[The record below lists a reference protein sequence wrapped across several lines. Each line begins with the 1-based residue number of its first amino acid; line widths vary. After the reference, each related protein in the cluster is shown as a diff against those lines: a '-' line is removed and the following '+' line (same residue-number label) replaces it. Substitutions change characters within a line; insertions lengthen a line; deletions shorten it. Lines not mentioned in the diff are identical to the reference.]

1 MTVDVGEF
9 PRVNL
14 DQPYSVA
21 VRGKEWRE
29 RHDRL
34 RRLAEHVGE
43 YAGIPMDIDGF
54 SLVLEDRH
62 PHKSTFERILSHP
75 EPQSRTCTTDD
86 VDDTVWIRNTWW
98 CRQRNAR
105 VYLFQKGGKV
115 EVLLDRRERTPA
127 RRITFAMMTL
137 GAQQAW
143 DLDCEYRARDK
154 LKRMIGQYLYGMYE
168 LTGAFMWT
176 SPRSGCTYIFRRLRP
191 TVVMVSSDR
200 KDETAPMR
208 LLTALCLHPLGYY
221 AETYAGSMVP
231 TDDVIA
237 HYLLATGDEHG
248 FWRRANQHD
257 IWTPEAGI

>member
-1 MTVDVGEF
+1 MTIDVGAFKRVTLEH
-9 PRVNL
+9 PR
-14 DQPYSVA
+14 DVA
-21 VRGKEWRE
+21 VRGKEWQE
-29 RHDRL
+29 QHDRF
-34 RRLAEHVGE
+34 RRLADHAGE
-43 YAGIPMDIDGF
+43 YAGIPLDIEGF

-62 PHKSTFERILSHP
+62 PHKAAWEAILSHP
-75 EPQSRTCTTDD
+75 EPREFRCSTSD
-86 VDDTVWIRNTWW
+86 VDDTTWIRNSWW

-105 VYLFQKGGKV
+105 VYLFQRGGKV

-127 RRITFAMMTL
+127 RRITFQMMTL

-143 DLDCEYRARDK
+143 DLDCEMRARTK
-154 LKRMIGQYLYGMYE
+154 LHGMIGDYLYGMYE

-191 TVVMVSSDR
+191 TVVMVPTDR
-200 KDETAPMR
+200 KDPEQPMR

-237 HYLLATGDEHG
+237 HYLLAKGDEHG

>member
-1 MTVDVGEF
+1 MTVLPQEPKIIG
-9 PRVNL
+9 
-14 DQPYSVA
+14 
-21 VRGKEWRE
+21 VRGKEWKAHHQRF
-29 RHDRL
+29 RD
-34 RRLAEHVGE
+34 LADAVGE
-43 YAGIPMDIDGF
+43 YAGIPLDIEGF
-54 SLVLEDRH
+54 NLVLEDRH
-62 PHKSTFERILSHP
+62 PHKAVFEQILSHP
-75 EPQSRTCTTDD
+75 EPREFVCTNDD
-86 VDDTVWIRNTWW
+86 MNETVELVNSWW
-98 CRQRNAR
+98 SQAKQAR
-105 VYLFQKGGKV
+105 VWLFRINGKT
-115 EVLLDRRERTPA
+115 EVRLDRRERTPA

-143 DLDCEYRARDK
+143 DLDCEMRAREK
-154 LKRMIGQYLYGMYE
+154 LRRMIGEYLYGMYE

-191 TVVMVSSDR
+191 TVVMVPCDR
-200 KDETAPMR
+200 KDETKPMR